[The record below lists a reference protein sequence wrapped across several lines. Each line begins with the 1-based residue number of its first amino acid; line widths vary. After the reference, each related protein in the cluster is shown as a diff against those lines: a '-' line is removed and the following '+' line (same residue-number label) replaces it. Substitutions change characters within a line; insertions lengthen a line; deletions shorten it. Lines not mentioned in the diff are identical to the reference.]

1 MYKRDYLSY
10 PDYNN
15 PNFVNDIS
23 RKAEFNLNKIKLNK
37 DNQCDNENFE
47 LANHQRL
54 LKNFVNNYTPYKS
67 LLLFHGV
74 GVGKTCSG
82 VTISESFRDTYVRNN
97 KKIIIVRKSGLNQ
110 GWMDTIYDPEKGEY
124 VNRSIIFK
132 NWKEEAID
140 ILGGTRCGKI
150 PFKERSSLT
159 PEQLA
164 EQRTIRCYRLLYGIL
179 SFKGTKANGEDHEVA
194 NLPVLWRVT
203 GTAFAPVGSALDQV
217 NKRKK
222 LMFTTTFSIDSKRQK
237 KGGNVFYIPE
247 ISVNADANLEM
258 SKEDMETLTVF
269 QDIINTENAEVVDL
283 YKAAKKGQP
292 TSSDG
297 ESAKVVKQVEDPV
310 EVLSN

>member
-1 MYKRDYLSY
+1 MKNEIANI
-10 PDYNN
+10 NN
-15 PNFVNDIS
+15 MSDEQIKQAIGQDDGSSSGTNIPRLGINRSPEDDDGNQLPVGHLFTYDASVGQNVFGKPVTFRPFIS
-23 RKAEFNLNKIKLNK
+23 AM
-37 DNQCDNENFE
+37 QYM
-47 LANHQRL
+47 H
-54 LKNFVNNYTPYKS
+54 
-67 LLLFHGV
+67 
-74 GVGKTCSG
+74 
-82 VTISESFRDTYVRNN
+82 
-97 KKIIIVRKSGLNQ
+97 
-110 GWMDTIYDPEKGEY
+110 YDPEKGEY

-140 ILGGTRCGKI
+140 ILGGVKCGKV
-150 PFKERSSLT
+150 PFKERPSLT

-179 SFKGTKANGEDHEVA
+179 SFKGKKANGEDHEVA

-237 KGGNVFYIPE
+237 KGGNVYYTPE
-247 ISVNADANLEM
+247 ISVNADANLQM

-269 QDIINTENAEVVDL
+269 QDTINTENDEVADL
-283 YKAAKKGQP
+283 YKAAKRNQA

-297 ESAKVVKQVEDPV
+297 ESAKVVKQVEDPI

>member
-1 MYKRDYLSY
+1 M
-10 PDYNN
+10 
-15 PNFVNDIS
+15 
-23 RKAEFNLNKIKLNK
+23 
-37 DNQCDNENFE
+37 DNEI
-47 LANHQRL
+47 ANINNMSDEQIKQAIGQDDGSSSGVNIPRL
-54 LKNFVNNYTPYKS
+54 GSNRSPEDDDGNQLPVGH
-67 LLLFHGV
+67 LFTYDAGV
-74 GVGKTCSG
+74 GQNVFGKP
-82 VTISESFRDTYVRNN
+82 VTFRPFISAMQY
-97 KKIIIVRKSGLNQ
+97 
-110 GWMDTIYDPEKGEY
+110 MHYDPEKAEY

-132 NWKEEAID
+132 NWREEAID

-179 SFKGTKANGEDHEVA
+179 SFKGKKANGEDHEVT

-237 KGGNVFYIPE
+237 KGGNVYYTPE
-247 ISVNADANLEM
+247 ISVNADANLQM

-269 QDIINTENAEVVDL
+269 QDVINTENTEVVDL

>member
-1 MYKRDYLSY
+1 M
-10 PDYNN
+10 
-15 PNFVNDIS
+15 
-23 RKAEFNLNKIKLNK
+23 
-37 DNQCDNENFE
+37 DNEI
-47 LANHQRL
+47 ANINNMSDEQIKQAIGQDDGSSSGISIPRL
-54 LKNFVNNYTPYKS
+54 GINRSPEDDDGNQLPVGH
-67 LLLFHGV
+67 LFTYDSSV
-74 GVGKTCSG
+74 GQNVFGKP
-82 VTISESFRDTYVRNN
+82 VTFRPFISAMQY
-97 KKIIIVRKSGLNQ
+97 
-110 GWMDTIYDPEKGEY
+110 MHYDPEKGEY

-140 ILGGTRCGKI
+140 ILGGTRCGKV
-150 PFKERSSLT
+150 PFKERASLT

-179 SFKGTKANGEDHEVA
+179 SFKGKKANGEDHEVA

-237 KGGNVFYIPE
+237 KGGNVYYTPE
-247 ISVNADANLEM
+247 ISVNADANLQM

-269 QDIINTENAEVVDL
+269 QDIINTENTEIVDL

>member
-1 MYKRDYLSY
+1 M
-10 PDYNN
+10 
-15 PNFVNDIS
+15 
-23 RKAEFNLNKIKLNK
+23 
-37 DNQCDNENFE
+37 DNEI
-47 LANHQRL
+47 ANINNMSDEQIKQAIGQDDGSSSGISIPRL
-54 LKNFVNNYTPYKS
+54 GINRSPEDDDGNQLPVGH
-67 LLLFHGV
+67 LFTYDSSV
-74 GVGKTCSG
+74 GQNVFGKP
-82 VTISESFRDTYVRNN
+82 VTFRPFISAMQY
-97 KKIIIVRKSGLNQ
+97 
-110 GWMDTIYDPEKGEY
+110 MHYDPEKGEY

-140 ILGGTRCGKI
+140 ILGGTRCGKV
-150 PFKERSSLT
+150 PFKERTSLT

-179 SFKGTKANGEDHEVA
+179 SFKGKKANGEDHEVA

-247 ISVNADANLEM
+247 ISVNADANLQM

-269 QDIINTENAEVVDL
+269 QDIINTENAEVVEL

>member
-1 MYKRDYLSY
+1 MEKNEIANI
-10 PDYNN
+10 NN
-15 PNFVNDIS
+15 MSDEQIMQAIGQDDGSRNGINVPRLGINRSPEDDDGNQLPVGHLFTYDSSIGQNVFGKPVTFRPFIS
-23 RKAEFNLNKIKLNK
+23 AM
-37 DNQCDNENFE
+37 QYM
-47 LANHQRL
+47 H
-54 LKNFVNNYTPYKS
+54 
-67 LLLFHGV
+67 
-74 GVGKTCSG
+74 
-82 VTISESFRDTYVRNN
+82 
-97 KKIIIVRKSGLNQ
+97 
-110 GWMDTIYDPEKGEY
+110 YDPEKSEY

-140 ILGGTRCGKI
+140 ILGGTKCGKI

-164 EQRTIRCYRLLYGIL
+164 EQRTIRCYRLLYGLL
-179 SFKGTKANGEDHEVA
+179 SFKGKKANGEDHEVA

-237 KGGNVFYIPE
+237 KGGNVYYTPE
-247 ISVNADANLEM
+247 ISVNADANLQM

-269 QDIINTENAEVVDL
+269 QDIINTENSEVVDL
-283 YKAAKKGQP
+283 YKDAKKSQLI
-292 TSSDG
+292 SSDG
-297 ESAKVVKQVEDPV
+297 ESAKVIKQVEDPV

>member
-1 MYKRDYLSY
+1 MKNEIANI
-10 PDYNN
+10 NN
-15 PNFVNDIS
+15 MSDEQIKQAIGQDDGSSNGIS
-23 RKAEFNLNKIKLNK
+23 IPRLGINRSPE
-37 DNQCDNENFE
+37 DDDGNQ
-47 LANHQRL
+47 LPVGH
-54 LKNFVNNYTPYKS
+54 
-67 LLLFHGV
+67 LFTYDSSV
-74 GVGKTCSG
+74 GQNVFGKP
-82 VTISESFRDTYVRNN
+82 VTFRPFISAMQY
-97 KKIIIVRKSGLNQ
+97 
-110 GWMDTIYDPEKGEY
+110 MHYDPEKGEY

-140 ILGGTRCGKI
+140 ILGGVKCGKV
-150 PFKERSSLT
+150 PFKERPSLT
-159 PEQLA
+159 QEQLA

-179 SFKGTKANGEDHEVA
+179 SFKGKKANGEDHEIA

-237 KGGNVFYIPE
+237 KGGNVYYTPE
-247 ISVNADANLEM
+247 ISVNADANIQM

-269 QDIINTENAEVVDL
+269 QDIINTENDEVVDL

-297 ESAKVVKQVEDPV
+297 ESAKVIKQVEDPV

>member
-1 MYKRDYLSY
+1 M
-10 PDYNN
+10 
-15 PNFVNDIS
+15 
-23 RKAEFNLNKIKLNK
+23 
-37 DNQCDNENFE
+37 DNEI
-47 LANHQRL
+47 ANINNMSDEQIKQAIGQDDGSSSGISIPRL
-54 LKNFVNNYTPYKS
+54 GINRSPEDDDGNQLPVGH
-67 LLLFHGV
+67 LFTYDSSV
-74 GVGKTCSG
+74 GQNVFGKP
-82 VTISESFRDTYVRNN
+82 VTFRPFISAMQY
-97 KKIIIVRKSGLNQ
+97 
-110 GWMDTIYDPEKGEY
+110 MHYDPEKGEY

-179 SFKGTKANGEDHEVA
+179 SFKGKKANGEDHEVS

-222 LMFTTTFSIDSKRQK
+222 LMFTTTFSVDSKRQK
-237 KGGNVFYIPE
+237 KGGNVYYTPE
-247 ISVNADANLEM
+247 ISVNADANLQM

-269 QDIINTENAEVVDL
+269 QDVINTENAEVVDL

-297 ESAKVVKQVEDPV
+297 ESVKVIKQVEDPI
-310 EVLSN
+310 EVLSS

>member
-1 MYKRDYLSY
+1 M
-10 PDYNN
+10 
-15 PNFVNDIS
+15 
-23 RKAEFNLNKIKLNK
+23 
-37 DNQCDNENFE
+37 DNEI
-47 LANHQRL
+47 ANINNMSDEQIKQAIGQDDGSSSGISIPRL
-54 LKNFVNNYTPYKS
+54 GINRSPEDDDGNQLPVGH
-67 LLLFHGV
+67 LFTYDSSV
-74 GVGKTCSG
+74 GQNVFGKP
-82 VTISESFRDTYVRNN
+82 VTFRPFISAMQY
-97 KKIIIVRKSGLNQ
+97 
-110 GWMDTIYDPEKGEY
+110 MHYDPEKGEY

-179 SFKGTKANGEDHEVA
+179 SFKGKKANGEDHEVA

-237 KGGNVFYIPE
+237 KGGNVYYTPE
-247 ISVNADANLEM
+247 ISVNADANLQM

-269 QDIINTENAEVVDL
+269 QDIINTENTEIVDL

-297 ESAKVVKQVEDPV
+297 ESAKVIKQVEDPV

>member
-1 MYKRDYLSY
+1 M
-10 PDYNN
+10 
-15 PNFVNDIS
+15 
-23 RKAEFNLNKIKLNK
+23 
-37 DNQCDNENFE
+37 DNEI
-47 LANHQRL
+47 ANINNMSDEQIKQAIGQDDGSSSGISIPRL
-54 LKNFVNNYTPYKS
+54 GINRSPEDDDGNQLPVGH
-67 LLLFHGV
+67 LFTYDSSV
-74 GVGKTCSG
+74 GQNVFGKP
-82 VTISESFRDTYVRNN
+82 VTFRPFISAMQY
-97 KKIIIVRKSGLNQ
+97 
-110 GWMDTIYDPEKGEY
+110 MHYDPEKGEY

-179 SFKGTKANGEDHEVA
+179 SFKGKKANGEDHEVA
-194 NLPVLWRVT
+194 NLPALWRVT

-237 KGGNVFYIPE
+237 KGGNVYYTPE
-247 ISVNADANLEM
+247 ISVNADANLQM

-269 QDIINTENAEVVDL
+269 QDIINTENTEIVDL